1 MRNRL
6 LGSSLVVAMGY
17 ALSRLLGLGRDIVI
31 TLNYGTSAELDA
43 FRASFGIIDMVY
55 LVVAGGA
62 LGSAFIPVFSEYL
75 TAGERRRAWQLA
87 HGVLTI
93 TAVGLLAACAAV
105 AAFAEPLVRLS
116 VGRGFD
122 AATQRM
128 TADMLRLMLLQPM
141 LLGIGALLK
150 ATLESHDRFTLP
162 SIAASTYN
170 LGIIIGALSAPW
182 LGITGLV
189 WGVNLGALGFI
200 ITQLPGL
207 RGLGML
213 ATWPRFA
220 DVPRVW
226 WLFWPRL
233 IGQSTW
239 QINLIVIASLAS
251 LLGVGAVAANGI
263 ALQLMMVPHGLI
275 ALSIGTVLFP
285 TLARQYAAERHD
297 DIRATLTG
305 AMRVVLFLALPLSVG
320 LGLLAAPVIRLL
332 FERGAFDAQST
343 ALTATAF
350 GGYAVGLAAFA
361 LAEIVVRAFY
371 AMHDTRTPVI
381 IACGAVVVNITL
393 GIWLTRVGYGLAGLG
408 LAFSI
413 ANLAEAAAL
422 VVLMQRRIGGLGGVF
437 WRSAGDSLAGAA
449 LVGVALIALQTL
461 ALRTGLFGD
470 GRGPEN
476 LWALL
481 GWCALNGAI
490 GAAAYIG
497 WSSWRGSPE
506 LATVTERLR
515 RRVLRR

>member
-6 LGSSLVVAMGY
+6 LGSSLVVAAGY
-17 ALSRLLGLGRDIVI
+17 ALSRVLGLARDIVI
-31 TLNYGTSAELDA
+31 TLNYGTSVELDA

-62 LGSAFIPVFSEYL
+62 LGSAFIPIFSEYL
-75 TAGERRRAWQLA
+75 TAGQRQRAWQLA
-87 HGVLTI
+87 HGVVSV
-93 TAVGLLAACAAV
+93 TAIGLLVACATV
-105 AAFAEPLVRLS
+105 ALLAEPLVTLS

-122 AATQRM
+122 APTRM
-128 TADMLRLMLLQPM
+128 LTADLLRLMLIQPV
-141 LLGIGALLK
+141 LLGIGALVK

-162 SIAASTYN
+162 SVAASTYN
-170 LGIIIGALSAPW
+170 LGIIAGALSAPW

-189 WGVNLGALGFI
+189 WGVNLGALGFT

-207 RGLGML
+207 RGLGMI
-213 ATWPRFA
+213 ATWPRFG

-239 QINLIVIASLAS
+239 QLNLIVIASLAS
-251 LLGVGAVAANGI
+251 TLGVGAVAANSI

-275 ALSIGTVLFP
+275 ALSMGTVLFP
-285 TLARQYAAERHD
+285 ALARHYAAERHD
-297 DIRATLTG
+297 EIRAILAR

-320 LGLLAAPVIRLL
+320 LGLLAAPIIRLM
-332 FERGAFDAQST
+332 FERGAFDVRST

-381 IACGAVVVNITL
+381 IACGAVVVNIVL
-393 GIWLTRVGYGLAGLG
+393 GVWLTRAGYGLAGLG

-422 VVLMQRRIGGLGGVF
+422 VAMMHRRIGGLGATF
-437 WRSAGDSLAGAA
+437 WRSAGDSMIGAT
-449 LVGVALIALQTL
+449 LVGGTLIVLQQL
-461 ALRTGLFGD
+461 ALGAGLAGD
-470 GRGPEN
+470 GRGPAD
-476 LWALL
+476 LWLL
-481 GWCALNGAI
+481 IGWCALNGVCAT
-490 GAAAYIG
+490 AVYLG
-497 WSSWRGSPE
+497 WSAWRGSPE
-506 LATVTERLR
+506 LATVAERFRGRIAR
-515 RRVLRR
+515 R